1 MPFTPLASDGLGRRS
16 AIAIGSVI
24 MLGGVAFQI
33 CATGVGMVIGA
44 RIIGKSLD
52 SALFGHDSSTRSTN
66 QLDLAFRSP

>member
-1 MPFTPLASDGLGRRS
+1 MPFTPLASDGLGRRP

-33 CATGVGMVIGA
+33 CATSIGMVVGA

-52 SALFGHDSSTRSTN
+52 DALFGRDSSTRSTH
-66 QLDLAFRSP
+66 QLDLAFRLP